1 MFLKKAFTL
10 SLVTIV
16 LVLSA
21 CSPVIEPPV
30 PEPPN
35 LDESGVLDEGEVLDE
50 VSPENIVTD
59 FYTCHIQRLNP
70 TNPEQPTTPSSDEL
84 CGKSKIFTASFID
97 RLDELTASFGEQGC
111 PYDPI
116 LCAQDV
122 PDRFEVK
129 SVWHNAQVTA
139 SVLVQTSFEN
149 HFILVEL
156 LKSEAGWQIDDIL
169 CMKEPANVVRAFYT
183 WYLAYT
189 GGQYAE
195 EFHNPLSEKA
205 YQSSPFLSEDLKKKL
220 DEIGASEQGFQFDPF
235 LHAQS
240 FPESFQVEEDQDK
253 ILVTLTFGPTSKTKL
268 ETKLIETQGKWE
280 INEIIPL
287 K

>member
-1 MFLKKAFTL
+1 MYFRNFFTL
-10 SLVTIV
+10 SLATIA

-21 CSPVIEPPV
+21 CSPLMETPVQEPP
-30 PEPPN
+30 
-35 LDESGVLDEGEVLDE
+35 DSDEGEDMDAVLPEDI
-50 VSPENIVTD
+50 VSD

-70 TNPEQPTTPSSDEL
+70 STPEEADILLSDDFCNKKEVFSV
-84 CGKSKIFTASFID
+84 GFINS
-97 RLDELTASFGEQGC
+97 LDELAASFDGQVI

-122 PDRFEVK
+122 PDRFEIA
-129 SVWHNAQVTA
+129 SVWHNAPDNA
-139 SVLVQTSFEN
+139 NVLIQTSFED
-149 HFILVEL
+149 HFVLVEL
-156 LKSEAGWQIDDIL
+156 IKSEVDWQINNIL
-169 CMKEPANVVRAFYT
+169 CMKDPENVVRAFYT

-205 YQSSPFLSEDLKKKL
+205 YQGSPFLSEDLKRKV

-240 FPESFQVEEDQDK
+240 IPESFQVEVDGDRV
-253 ILVTLTFGPTSKTKL
+253 LVTLTFGPTSQIEL